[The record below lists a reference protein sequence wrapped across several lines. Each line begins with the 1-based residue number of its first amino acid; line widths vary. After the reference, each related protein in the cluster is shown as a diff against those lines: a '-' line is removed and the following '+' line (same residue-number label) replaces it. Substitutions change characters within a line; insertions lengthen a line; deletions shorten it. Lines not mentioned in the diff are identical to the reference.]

1 MPFARA
7 IDAEIHYEDS
17 GGEGP
22 VVLLGHEFLMDRTMF
37 ASQQAALTPEF
48 RLVTPD
54 ARGHGRTRD
63 EGLPFTYWTCARDEL
78 TVLDQLGVERAVLG
92 GTAQGGAI
100 ALRAALLAP
109 DRVAALILIS
119 TEAHEPT
126 PTEQLNARRF
136 LDKWHE
142 DSSRPALAAFL
153 ARRLLGADERHHAQ
167 WVARWLGRD
176 PHATEVAAGALLG
189 RDAILDRL
197 AEITCPALVIHPTL
211 GGVPRAHARELADR
225 LPGARYLEIEGAR
238 QTVNLTHPALIDT
251 ALREF
256 LREPAVTRA
265 LASPSTRLWSGEI
278 PIRTTDP
285 VPPTVEIPRSSA
297 QSPENIEI
305 PRSPAR
311 SPHDSGH

>member
-63 EGLPFTYWTCARDEL
+63 EGLPFTYWTCARDAL

-92 GTAQGGAI
+92 GTSQGGHI

-119 TEAHEPT
+119 AEAHEPT
-126 PTEQLNARRF
+126 PEEQLNARRF

-153 ARRLLGADERHHAQ
+153 ARRLIGDDDRQHAV
-167 WVARWLGRD
+167 WVARWLARD
-176 PHATEVAAGALLG
+176 PHATEIGAGALLG
-189 RDAILDRL
+189 RDSILDRL
-197 AEITCPALVIHPTL
+197 GEITCPTLVIHPTL
-211 GGVPRAHARELADR
+211 GGVPRSHARALADR
-225 LPGARYLEIEGAR
+225 LPDARYLEITGAR
-238 QTVNLTHPALIDT
+238 QTVNMTHAPLINT
-251 ALREF
+251 AIREF
-256 LREPAVTRA
+256 LRATSVNRA
-265 LASPSTRLWSGEI
+265 LASPSIRLWSGEI

-285 VPPTVEIPRSSA
+285 APHPTEIPRSA
-297 QSPENIEI
+297 PQSPASAEI
-305 PRSPAR
+305 SRTPTQSPRNP
-311 SPHDSGH
+311 GH